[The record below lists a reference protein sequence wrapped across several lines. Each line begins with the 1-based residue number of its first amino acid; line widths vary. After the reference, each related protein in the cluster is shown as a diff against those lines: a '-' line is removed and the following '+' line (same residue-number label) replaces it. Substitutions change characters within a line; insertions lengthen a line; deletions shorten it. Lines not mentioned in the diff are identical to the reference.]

1 MICNRLLVNNLILI
15 FSLIFFSCNN
25 KEKNNENNSDKQKY
39 SKESLEKI
47 NQMLVEKDIE
57 VIKNYIERRGWD
69 MNMTEAGL
77 WYMIYK
83 EGSGEKIEEDD
94 YITLNYSVWL
104 IDGTLCY
111 SSDSLGA
118 KSFIVG
124 KGGVEAGL
132 ELGVLLLKEGSKA
145 RFIMPPHIAHGLIGD
160 NNKIP
165 ARATIIYDVEIV
177 DVKKKSNIDK

>member
-1 MICNRLLVNNLILI
+1 MVYNRLLVSILILI

-25 KEKNNENNSDKQKY
+25 KKKDIDQDDQKQNY

-47 NQMLVEKDIE
+47 NQMLLEKDIE

-83 EGSGEKIEEDD
+83 DGSGEKIEEDD
-94 YITLNYSVWL
+94 YIKLNYSVWL

-111 SSDSLGA
+111 SSDSLGS

-132 ELGVLLLKEGSKA
+132 EQGVLMLKKGSKA
-145 RFIMPPHIAHGLIGD
+145 RFIMPPHLAHGLIGD

-165 ARATIIYDVEIV
+165 ARATIIYDLEIV